1 MPPRNGTRSRHAR
14 SLILGVAIAAT
25 LGCAGSSQLT
35 RVWHEPGY
43 ADGPVSH
50 VLVVALR
57 PDPIRR
63 RQWEDGFAAALARRE
78 VRVTPSYAI
87 WATAVPDTQQVI
99 QAVRD
104 SVFDAVISLMRLPD
118 DTVTVSAPGRVQI
131 EPVTYQMPWYD
142 RYAVA
147 YRTVSGEA
155 TTATERRLNFQSD
168 LWRVVAHK
176 GRLVWSG
183 AVSVSEARTGHV
195 VTDAVERSLA
205 PAIAAAGLLPTPAPK
220 P

>member
-1 MPPRNGTRSRHAR
+1 MRQRVRTRSGRAR
-14 SLILGVAIAAT
+14 TLLLGVATAAT
-25 LGCAGSSQLT
+25 LGCAGSTQLT

-43 ADGPVSH
+43 ADGPVTN

-57 PDPIRR
+57 PDAIRR
-63 RQWEDGFAAALARRE
+63 RQWEDGFAAALAERE
-78 VRVTPSYAI
+78 VRVTPSY
-87 WATAVPDTQQVI
+87 TLFQESVPDTQQVI

-104 SVFDAVISLMRLPD
+104 RGFDAVISLMRLPD

-155 TTATERRLNFQSD
+155 TSETRTQLNFQSD

-183 AVSVSEARTGHV
+183 AVRVSEPRTGHV
-195 VTDAVERSLA
+195 VKDAVRKSLV
-205 PAIAAAGLLPTPAPK
+205 PAIAAAGLLPTPAKEP
-220 P
+220 